1 MQIWVRYGKT
11 AKEALNKA
19 NINEENI
26 KEIKNSIG
34 KLQEELKSNLNN
46 DLKEEITK
54 LEQRLTQPTNNI
66 LQELETIFSV
76 SPP

>member
-11 AKEALNKA
+11 AKEPLNKA

-26 KEIKNSIG
+26 KEIKNPIG